1 MADTLEEIY
10 KATLSN
16 SDFDSNGVK
25 TIITT
30 NASTSYVLKDVQV
43 ESSEA
48 DVPIKANLL
57 VNDMN
62 VANIDSSVTGSEIVG
77 PSSTVKID
85 SSTYPLAYTDTYY
98 QFINSSGNLER
109 NSSASLA
116 GVTENGLTNIKSTV
130 TPVITLT
137 SDDYVGYWQN
147 IGPNNVAVNILFNN
161 NDNTR
166 HFIYN
171 SSGTLITSVTNDYY
185 APRAFDGSR
194 YLYWFPDGSN
204 MKKYD
209 TWTDT
214 TVDIPSAIGSGNA
227 STYARFA
234 YAGNGLYFGWK
245 DYGANDTARRPFV
258 FDSNKNTITTTTNGN
273 SSNGQ
278 FGNMSSEAMW
288 CTSDSSGNIYMAKVE
303 NTGTWYIYK
312 ISSSG
317 TISNV
322 GSLNMGG
329 SFSAKNTKQWSS
341 GDSDGKIYFMT
352 NNAKVAYYDSSA
364 HSFTETAINFNSSS
378 FYNSKGHLT
387 IGSLTPSASTIAART
402 YTLDPQVT
410 YRVTGIKSV

>member
-10 KATLSN
+10 KATLSS

-48 DVPIKANLL
+48 QVPIKANLL

-62 VANIDSSVTGSEIVG
+62 VANIDSSVTGTEIVG

-85 SSTYPLAYTDTYY
+85 ASTYPLAYTDTYY
-98 QFINSSGNLER
+98 QYLSSSSSLER
-109 NSSASLA
+109 NSSASIA
-116 GVTENGLTNIKSTV
+116 GVAEDTLTNIKSTV
-130 TPVITLT
+130 TPAISLS

-147 IGPNNVAVNILFNN
+147 VGPNNVVVNILYNN

-166 HFIYN
+166 HFIYD
-171 SSGTLITSVTNDYY
+171 SSGTFITSVTNEYY

-194 YLYWFPDGSN
+194 YLYWFPSGSN

-214 TVDIPSAIGSGNA
+214 TVDIPASIGSGTT
-227 STYARFA
+227 STYAKFM

-245 DYGANDTARRPFV
+245 NYTSNDVPRRPFI
-258 FDSNKNTITTTTNGN
+258 FDSNKNTFTTMTNTN
-273 SSNGQ
+273 SANGF
-278 FGNMSSEAMW
+278 FGNMSSEGVFA
-288 CTSDSSGNIYMAKVE
+288 TSDSTGNIYMAKV
-303 NTGTWYIYK
+303 NNDSNWDIYK
-312 ISSSG
+312 ISSG
-317 TISNV
+317 GSNTYV
-322 GSLNMGG
+322 GQLSMGG
-329 SFSAKNTKQWSS
+329 SFNMQQTRQWCH
-341 GDSDGKIYFMT
+341 GESDGKIYFIT
-352 NNAKVAYYDSSA
+352 QFAKVAYYDSAA
-364 HSFTETAINFNSSS
+364 HSFTQTDITFNSGS
-378 FYNSKGHLT
+378 FFNSKGHLT
-387 IGSLTPSASTIAART
+387 IGSLTPSASTISART

>member
-10 KATLSN
+10 KATLSE

-30 NASTSYVLKDVQV
+30 DSSTSYVLKDVQV

-48 DVPIKANLL
+48 DIPIRANLL

-62 VANIDSSVTGSEIVG
+62 VANINSSVTGSEIVG

-85 SSTYPLAYTDTYY
+85 SSTYPLDYTDTYY
-98 QFINSSGNLER
+98 QFINGSQNLER
-109 NSSASLA
+109 NSSASIA
-116 GVTENGLTNIKSTV
+116 GVAEAGLANIKSTV
-130 TPVITLT
+130 TPVVAPTNYTYL
-137 SDDYVGYWQN
+137 GYWQD
-147 IGPNNVAVNILFNN
+147 IGPNNVAVSIRHDNN
-161 NDNTR
+161 STTL
-166 HFIYN
+166 HYIYN
-171 SSGTLITSVTNDYY
+171 SSGTLITSVTNDSY

-194 YLYWFPDGSN
+194 YLYWFPSGSD

-209 TWTDT
+209 TWTNT
-214 TVDIPSAIGSGNA
+214 TVDIPAGIGSGNT

-245 DYGANDTARRPFV
+245 DYGANDPGRRPFV

-322 GSLNMGG
+322 GSLNMG
-329 SFSAKNTKQWSS
+329 SNFSAQSSEQWSS
-341 GDSDGKIYFMT
+341 GASDGKIYFMS
-352 NNAKVAYYDSSA
+352 NYAKVAYYDSDA
-364 HSFTETAINFNSSS
+364 HSFTQTAIDFNSGS
-378 FYNSKGHLT
+378 FYSSRGHLT
-387 IGSLTPSASTIAART
+387 IGSLTPSASTIAARS
-402 YTLDPQVT
+402 YTLNPQVT

>member
-10 KATLSN
+10 KATLSD

-30 NASTSYVLKDVQV
+30 DANTRYVLKDVQV

-48 DVPIKANLL
+48 KVPVKANLL
-57 VNDMN
+57 INDVN

-85 SSTYPLAYTDTYY
+85 ASTYPLVYTDTYY
-98 QFINSSGNLER
+98 QVINSSGNLER
-109 NSSASLA
+109 NTDSSIA
-116 GVTENGLTNIKSTV
+116 GVAEDGLTNIKSTV
-130 TPVITLT
+130 TPVT
-137 SDDYVGYWQN
+137 SVIDNQFVGYWQN
-147 IGPNNVAVNILFNN
+147 IGPNNVAVRIFH
-161 NDNTR
+161 NDNDTTN
-166 HFIYN
+166 HYIYN
-171 SSGTLITSVTNDYY
+171 SSGTLITSVTNNYY

-209 TWTDT
+209 TWTNT
-214 TVDIPSAIGSGNA
+214 TTNISAGTGSGNT

-245 DYGANDTARRPFV
+245 DYGANDAARRPFI
-258 FDSNKNTITTTTNGN
+258 FDSNKNTITATTNGN

-278 FGNMSSEAMW
+278 FSNMSSEAMW
-288 CTSDSSGNIYMAKVE
+288 CTSNTSGDIYMAKV
-303 NTGTWYIYK
+303 NGSSNWTIYK
-312 ISSSG
+312 ISSG
-317 TISNV
+317 GQISTV
-322 GSLNMGG
+322 GSLSMSGFNAQT
-329 SFSAKNTKQWSS
+329 SQQWSS
-341 GDSDGKIYFMT
+341 GASDGKIYFAT
-352 NNAKVAYYDSSA
+352 NTGTVGYYDA
-364 HSFTETAINFNSSS
+364 LTHSFNNTAINFNSSS
-378 FYNSKGHLT
+378 YLGGRGHLT

-402 YTLDPQVT
+402 YTLNPQVT

>member
-10 KATLSN
+10 KATLSS

-85 SSTYPLAYTDTYY
+85 TSTYPLAYTDTYY
-98 QFINSSGNLER
+98 QFLNSSGNLER
-109 NSSASLA
+109 NSSASIA
-116 GVTENGLTNIKSTV
+116 GVAEPGLASIKSTV
-130 TPVITLT
+130 TSVVSPSNYT
-137 SDDYVGYWQN
+137 YVGYWQN
-147 IGPNNVAVNILFNN
+147 IGPNNVAVSIQH
-161 NDNTR
+161 NDNDTTR

-171 SSGTLITSVTNDYY
+171 SSGTLITSNTSDFY
-185 APRAFDGSR
+185 AQRAFDGSR
-194 YLYWFPDGSN
+194 YLYWFPTGSN

-209 TWTDT
+209 TWTNT
-214 TVDIPSAIGSGNA
+214 TVDIPAGIGAGDA
-227 STYARFA
+227 TTYARFA

-245 DYGANDTARRPFV
+245 DYGSNAVERRPFV

-278 FGNMSSEAMW
+278 FDNMGSEAMW
-288 CTSDSSGNIYMAKVE
+288 CTSDSSGNIYMAKVD
-303 NTGTWYIYK
+303 NDSTWRIYK
-312 ISSSG
+312 ISSGG
-317 TISNV
+317 TMTTI
-322 GSLNMGG
+322 GSLSMSG
-329 SFSAKNTKQWSS
+329 FQMQSAQQWSS
-341 GDSDGKIYFMT
+341 GASDGRIYFMT
-352 NNAKVAYYDSSA
+352 SAAKVGYYDSAA
-364 HSFTETAINFNSSS
+364 HTFTHTSINFNSGS
-378 FYNSKGHLT
+378 FYSSKGHLT

-402 YTLDPQVT
+402 YTLNPQVT